1 MLNSLVLADRITPH
15 IGKSEGSGMSAP
27 PTSSSES
34 PAWPNL
40 DECYALTKEALGA
53 QLAQSHTL
61 DSKASFVLTSASV
74 LTAAAL
80 ALHQAVT
87 NLAGSVAASSQP
99 EALAVTAKIL
109 GILGVLAY
117 VGVVYT
123 SFRAY
128 TLRSYAGPAD
138 PRQLEEKYVDMDVQL
153 AKATIFSTMVESYT
167 TNSAVLERKVLWTR
181 YALYAL
187 LAEAAL
193 VALITLVEI
202 FL

>member
-1 MLNSLVLADRITPH
+1 
-15 IGKSEGSGMSAP
+15 
-27 PTSSSES
+27 
-34 PAWPNL
+34 
-40 DECYALTKEALGA
+40 
-53 QLAQSHTL
+53 
-61 DSKASFVLTSASV
+61 V

-80 ALHQAVT
+80 ALHQAVIGQS
-87 NLAGSVAASSQP
+87 GSVGALSQP
-99 EALAVTAKIL
+99 EALAVIAKVL

-138 PRQLEEKYVDMDVQL
+138 PRQLKEKYVDMDVQL
-153 AKATIFSTMVESYT
+153 AKATVFSTMVESYT
-167 TNSAVLERKVLWTR
+167 SNSAILSQKVRWTR

>member
-1 MLNSLVLADRITPH
+1 
-15 IGKSEGSGMSAP
+15 MSAP

-40 DECYALTKEALGA
+40 DECYELTKETLGA
-53 QLAQSHTL
+53 QLAQAHTL

-87 NLAGSVAASSQP
+87 NVAGSVASSTQP
-99 EALAVTAKIL
+99 EAPAVAAKVF

-138 PRQLEEKYVDMDVQL
+138 PRQLKEKYVNMDVKL
-153 AKATIFSTMVESYT
+153 AKAAIFSTMVESYT
-167 TNSAVLERKVLWTR
+167 SNSMVLERKVLWTR

-187 LAEAAL
+187 VAEAAL

>member
-1 MLNSLVLADRITPH
+1 
-15 IGKSEGSGMSAP
+15 MSAP
-27 PTSSSES
+27 PMSDSES
-34 PAWPNL
+34 PVWPNL
-40 DECYALTKEALGA
+40 DECYELTKEALDA
-53 QLAQSHTL
+53 QLAQAHTL

-80 ALHQAVT
+80 ALHQAAT
-87 NLAGSVAASSQP
+87 NLAGAAAPSSHP
-99 EALAVTAKIL
+99 EGLAYAAKAL

-138 PRQLEEKYVDMDVQL
+138 PRQLKDRYVNMDVQL

-167 TNSAVLERKVLWTR
+167 SNSAVLERKVLWTR